1 MKISLTLA
9 FALAIS
15 LQSIA
20 QITVTGQVV
29 GGDDQAAL
37 VGAQIMVSEKRQV
50 ITQVVTDAK
59 GQFSIKLP
67 SGNYGLG
74 IQMMGYT
81 ATRQRLTV
89 GSDKLDLGAITLSI
103 EDTELAEA
111 EVTASG
117 PRALNGLDRKI
128 YQVGDDLI
136 AQGGTGMDIL
146 RQVPSLTVD
155 IDGTIALRGDE
166 NVTILVDGR
175 PAALLGLTGDNAF
188 ERIPANSIASVE
200 VVTNPGAKYDASGTG
215 GIINIVTK
223 KGRKLPFNGSF
234 NAGIGTGNKQN
245 AGFTISAPAK
255 NFRLTTSLNWDDRQ
269 RRNESHVFRRYDFPD
284 TTYTLNYDGAG
295 ISGHDNLNFL
305 IGLDWTLAKVHEF
318 NLSVNLGQGNGT
330 GDETTE
336 YVNQTLDQSFITRA
350 TQNSGNSFGYGN
362 DNISLMYKKVF
373 DDDIKAFSMDATYAT
388 GSSQSGSSTSFV
400 KDNLYP
406 DDLTYGDVA
415 AQLFNN
421 MGDNHNFNFQSD
433 FSWPVGDEGRLDM
446 GGRYSIKAS
455 TEDRIASQLP
465 YQWSSSYVPDSL
477 RSLNVDQDNAIA
489 ALYTTYGHVFSEQWK
504 GQLGLRYESASLS
517 FNLSDGSTLS
527 RVYPGLFPSAYLTYT
542 PKKGLEFQG
551 SYSMRVNRPR
561 ERALNP
567 VIDYSNPQ
575 SLRKGNPELK
585 PETTHSVELSAV
597 QYSRKGSISAAI
609 YAKRTDGMFSRY
621 LTVQPNGIL
630 MMTWENFDLRQRIGA
645 SGNAMLRFSKTLS
658 IQASADAF
666 YSEISGENLQVGLS
680 QSGFGWQGRG
690 NVMWQFQPKHQLQVT
705 FNHWGAGP
713 TGQGYRKGIS
723 YLDMAY
729 KYDIIP
735 KKLFV
740 SMRLSD
746 VFNTRQFSYIQDS
759 RNLYVTY
766 DRARESQILYLSLQY
781 DFGAKESTGRGG
793 SKGSRGGS
801 GGGSQGV
808 GMEL

>member
-20 QITVTGQVV
+20 QTTVTGQVV
-29 GGDDQAAL
+29 GSDDQAAL
-37 VGAQIMVSEKRQV
+37 VGAQVIVSQQRQA
-50 ITQVVTDAK
+50 IKQVVTDAK

-67 SGNYGLG
+67 SGIYGLG

-117 PRALNGLDRKI
+117 PRALNGLDRKV

-155 IDGTIALRGDE
+155 IDGNIALRGDE

-223 KGRKLPFNGSF
+223 KGKKLPFNGNF
-234 NAGIGTGNKQN
+234 NAGIGTGDKQN
-245 AGFTISAPAK
+245 AGFTVSAPAK
-255 NFRLTTSLNWDDRQ
+255 NFRLTTSLNWGDRQ

-336 YVNQTLDQSFITRA
+336 YVNQTLDKSFITRA

-388 GSSQSGSSTSFV
+388 GSSQSGSSTRFV

-421 MGDNHNFNFQSD
+421 IGDNQTFNFQSD
-433 FSWPVGDEGRLDM
+433 FSWPVGDAGRLDM

-455 TEDRIASQLP
+455 KEDRIASQLP

-477 RSLNVDQDNAIA
+477 RSLNVDQSNTIA
-489 ALYTTYGHVFSEQWK
+489 ALYATYGHVFSEQWK
-504 GQLGLRYESASLS
+504 GQLGLRYENASLS
-517 FNLSDGSTLS
+517 FNLSDGSPLS

-585 PETTHSVELSAV
+585 PEITHSVELSAV

-666 YSEISGENLQVGLS
+666 YTEISGENLQVGLS

-735 KKLFV
+735 KRLFV

-781 DFGAKESTGRGG
+781 NFGAKESTGRGG
-793 SKGSRGGS
+793 RKGSRGGS